1 MVGGYRV
8 SEGLEKRFFSF
19 SPPLS
24 FISRRVSVLFR
35 RHCKKGEAVAYPD
48 IDQKAC
54 APSGGGAGGGGAG
67 GGGGGAGGGDG
78 GAGGGGGDGWR

>member
-8 SEGLEKRFFSF
+8 SEGLEKRFFYF

-54 APSGGGAGGGGAG
+54 APSGGGAGGGG
-67 GGGGGAGGGDG
+67 
-78 GAGGGGGDGWR
+78 GDGWL